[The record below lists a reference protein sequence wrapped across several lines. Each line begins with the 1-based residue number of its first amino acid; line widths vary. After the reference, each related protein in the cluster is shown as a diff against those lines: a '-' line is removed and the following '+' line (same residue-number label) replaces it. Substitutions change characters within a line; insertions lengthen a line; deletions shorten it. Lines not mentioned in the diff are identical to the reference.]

1 MDNKKQQNQEFDLED
16 ILKEFGSGDT
26 LPKAKEPVSDPVTEV
41 PAPEAAVAAEP
52 EVPAEPEESVES
64 ETAAEEEIPEETAAP
79 SEEAAAQEESEA
91 AVTGDTIRL
100 DKISDAVAN
109 AMEAA
114 ATEAPAEAAAEVS
127 VEEAAPEGDT
137 VTFEPP
143 VEEDVAQASAE
154 GNTIAFD
161 PPMEELI
168 APPPIIFRPRSRLRE
183 LKKKLI
189 AGPEKRY
196 YELSEYG
203 LGRLQIAMIVN
214 FLIVLLC
221 AGATAMYAADI
232 VPENR
237 MRLLIFSQVLA
248 MLVSATLG
256 SHCMIDSV
264 ADLFKGKFTLNFMMV
279 LTFIACCADA
289 VFCLIELR
297 VPCCAA
303 FSLEVSM
310 SLWHRY
316 QQRNTEMG
324 QMDTMRKAVRLDSLV
339 KTDDFFEGK
348 PGLLRGEGQVE
359 DFMDTY
365 TATTGPEKVQSIF
378 AIVSLLVCIGISV
391 LTGVLHGVSLAVQ
404 ILSTSLL
411 VAVPASFFVSLS
423 RPMAILER
431 RLHMVGTVLCGWKGI
446 KGLCGKAAFPLTDED
461 IFPTGAAKLNGV
473 KYYGDRKPEDVIAY
487 TSALIR
493 TCGGCLAPVFSQLLK
508 SRDGIEYDVENFRN
522 YGGGGIGGEVCGEPV
537 LLGTSSFL
545 QDMGVEVPE
554 GTMVNQAIY
563 VSIDGQFSAVFAISY
578 AKMKSSAAGLVTL
591 CSYRKLTPVLVCDD
605 FMLTE
610 SFLRS
615 KFNIK
620 TRRFAFPEREI
631 RRELAARKAEP
642 DAPVLALTTQDGL
655 AATAY
660 AVTGSRAL
668 RTASRLG
675 LIIHMTGGILGL
687 LIMLVLAILGSAELL
702 TPANVLLFQLI
713 WMVPGL
719 LVTEWTRAV

>member
-1 MDNKKQQNQEFDLED
+1 MDNNKHTQDFDLED
-16 ILKEFGSGDT
+16 ILKEFGSGKP
-26 LPKAKEPVSDPVTEV
+26 LPKTEEPEAQPVQEV
-41 PAPEAAVAAEP
+41 PAPEAAEAAAP
-52 EVPAEPEESVES
+52 EAPAES
-64 ETAAEEEIPEETAAP
+64 EAEAAEEIPEETPAP
-79 SEEAAAQEESEA
+79 AEDAEEESSQEAPVSEDVPQEE

-100 DKISDAVAN
+100 DKIADAVAN
-109 AMEAA
+109 AGEEAA
-114 ATEAPAEAAAEVS
+114 PEAPAEENPS
-127 VEEAAPEGDT
+127 SEEAAPEGDT

-143 VEEDVAQASAE
+143 VEGDAASAE
-154 GNTIAFD
+154 GNTVAFD
-161 PPMEELI
+161 PPMEELN

-237 MRLLIFSQVLA
+237 MRLLIFSQILA
-248 MLVSATLG
+248 MLVSATLA

-310 SLWHRY
+310 SLWNRY

-348 PGLLRGEGQVE
+348 PGILRGEGQVE

-365 TATTGPEKVQSIF
+365 TVTTGPEKVQAVF
-378 AIVSLLVCIGISV
+378 AIVSLLVCVGISV

-431 RLHMVGTVLCGWKGI
+431 RLHMVGTVLCGWKGV

-493 TCGGCLAPVFSQLLK
+493 TCGGCLAPIFSQLLK
-508 SRDGIEYDVENFRN
+508 SRGGIEYDVENFRN

-563 VSIDGQFSAVFAISY
+563 VSIDGQFCAVFAISY
-578 AKMKSSAAGLVTL
+578 SKMKSSAAGLVTL

-610 SFLRS
+610 TFLRS
-615 KFNIK
+615 KFSIK
-620 TRRFAFPEREI
+620 TRRFAFPEREV
-631 RRELAARKAEP
+631 RRELAARKPEP
-642 DAPVLALTTQDGL
+642 DTPVLALTTQDGL

-668 RTASRLG
+668 RTASNLG
-675 LIIHMTGGILGL
+675 LIIHMAGGILGL